1 MSYQVLSR
9 KWRPQVFDDVIGQLH
24 ITQTLK
30 NAIQKERV
38 AHGFLFSGLRGV
50 GKTTTA
56 RIFSKALNCSNPQNN
71 NPCNKCNICKDITS
85 GRSLDVLEI
94 DGASNRGIDEIR
106 ELREAVKYPP
116 SNGKYRIYIIDEV
129 HMLTTH
135 AFNALLKTLEEP
147 PSHVKFILATTDP
160 QKLPQTILSR
170 TLRFEFKR
178 VQLPILKNY
187 IQYILDEEKIKYD
200 DASLIQIAK
209 KGDGSVR
216 DSLSLLDQA
225 IAYTNGNLT
234 LNEVQN
240 ILGVISESLYCEV
253 LSDIIT
259 KNRDLISNVH
269 KALNSGI
276 SLGDFIIGLNHF
288 LNQTMLVL
296 SEVDIDIELGEDT
309 IKWIQSQPNLQVLD
323 VLRMIELSQNFESKL
338 RHMKYPILN
347 MDSLLVKFLSMES
360 TVTISE
366 IIHGNIKN
374 IPPNPFPQKN
384 NEVKP
389 VIKYENKTKNDDK
402 IKNVSLK
409 IVIPDKN
416 EKPLGKISEK
426 TPIIE
431 LNPIK
436 THGSKLDL
444 NFFERNWNDF
454 LDQLESE
461 NPKYLTYLAD
471 VKLKSF
477 INGTLTI
484 QLNSEDAFNAKGINN
499 NKLKL
504 EEILE
509 IYSGEKVKL
518 SLNIIKENLKPTVEK
533 IANGIVNKS
542 NGHPLF
548 ETIMETFDGELMR
561 S

>member
-9 KWRPQVFDDVIGQLH
+9 KWRPQIFDDVIGQLH
-24 ITQTLK
+24 ITKTLQ

-71 NPCNKCNICKDITS
+71 NPCNKCNICKDITN

-116 SNGKYRIYIIDEV
+116 TNGKYRIYIIDEV

-147 PSHVKFILATTDP
+147 PPHVKFILATTDP

-187 IQYILDEEKIKYD
+187 IQHILDKEKIKYD

-225 IAYTNGNLT
+225 ITYTNGNLI

-259 KNRDLISNVH
+259 KKNR
-269 KALNSGI
+269 
-276 SLGDFIIGLNHF
+276 F
-288 LNQTMLVL
+288 
-296 SEVDIDIELGEDT
+296 
-309 IKWIQSQPNLQVLD
+309 
-323 VLRMIELSQNFESKL
+323 NF
-338 RHMKYPILN
+338 
-347 MDSLLVKFLSMES
+347 
-360 TVTISE
+360 
-366 IIHGNIKN
+366 
-374 IPPNPFPQKN
+374 
-384 NEVKP
+384 
-389 VIKYENKTKNDDK
+389 
-402 IKNVSLK
+402 
-409 IVIPDKN
+409 
-416 EKPLGKISEK
+416 
-426 TPIIE
+426 
-431 LNPIK
+431 
-436 THGSKLDL
+436 
-444 NFFERNWNDF
+444 
-454 LDQLESE
+454 
-461 NPKYLTYLAD
+461 
-471 VKLKSF
+471 
-477 INGTLTI
+477 
-484 QLNSEDAFNAKGINN
+484 
-499 NKLKL
+499 
-504 EEILE
+504 
-509 IYSGEKVKL
+509 
-518 SLNIIKENLKPTVEK
+518 
-533 IANGIVNKS
+533 
-542 NGHPLF
+542 
-548 ETIMETFDGELMR
+548 
-561 S
+561 